1 MLCVWHDLFDGLCF
15 LPVLYQVSYDGL
27 ATHNKGALLLY
38 SDLNRKFD
46 P

>member
-27 ATHNKGALLLY
+27 ATHNKGARGWHSSYTLI
-38 SDLNRKFD
+38 
-46 P
+46 